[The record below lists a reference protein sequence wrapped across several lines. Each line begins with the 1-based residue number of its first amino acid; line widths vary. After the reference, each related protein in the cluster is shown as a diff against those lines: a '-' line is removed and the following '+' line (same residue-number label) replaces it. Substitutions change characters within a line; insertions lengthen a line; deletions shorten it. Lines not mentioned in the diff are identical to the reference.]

1 MKRSVTFELI
11 LDQLK
16 HQRENELA
24 ILFEKQKQD
33 VLRNRLILKNEEIE
47 ILKKTKVIFQ
57 KRSTHKPHIQCSITY
72 GP

>member
-1 MKRSVTFELI
+1 MRSVTFEII

-16 HQRENELA
+16 HQRENELV

-47 ILKKTKVIFQ
+47 ILKETKVIFQ
-57 KRSTHKPHIQCSITY
+57 KRSTHKPHIKCSITY

>member
-1 MKRSVTFELI
+1 MRSVTFEII

-16 HQRENELA
+16 HQRENELV

-57 KRSTHKPHIQCSITY
+57 KRSNHKPHIQCSINY

>member
-1 MKRSVTFELI
+1 MRSVTFELI

-24 ILFEKQKQD
+24 ILIEKQKQD

-47 ILKKTKVIFQ
+47 ILKKSMVIFQ
-57 KRSTHKPHIQCSITY
+57 KLSFHKWHIQCSVTY